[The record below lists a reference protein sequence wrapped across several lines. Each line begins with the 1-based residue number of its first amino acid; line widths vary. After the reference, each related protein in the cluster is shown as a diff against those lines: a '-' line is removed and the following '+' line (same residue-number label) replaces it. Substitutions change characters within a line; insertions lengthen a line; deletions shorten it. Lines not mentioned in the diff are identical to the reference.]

1 MNKVILLALLM
12 PVTAFGQIIENF
24 ESGYLSGWIQSPEG
38 HWNTDYEKPVSGTG
52 SLHHSFDNSESGW
65 DWIGTE
71 IGNLHP
77 ERGNASW
84 SFTVRYGYDPS
95 ASNNWAVFLMAD
107 SDPASARNGPGITGY
122 AVGVNQAGYDD
133 TLRLWKLKDGLFNTV
148 VNSHLNWQT
157 AVGTSEAV
165 KISVERSSSGSWS
178 LKIFKI
184 NNDLIGS
191 GGGNDKELF
200 TIGWLLLS
208 YRYTSSRDRLL
219 WFDDLVIEGVFSED
233 PGYPENDPYLV
244 RAVPGDLI
252 ISEIMADPSPP
263 VVLPA
268 REYIEL
274 FNRAQKPLNLKN
286 WSLSDG
292 IVNCVFPD
300 KIIAPGSYMI
310 VCQME
315 DTALFNCYGKTTGLK
330 SFPALTNEG
339 KILFIMDSKKTLIH
353 CVDYSSE
360 WYGDILKA
368 GGGWSLEIIDANYP
382 FFESGN
388 WRASRS
394 KEGGTPGK
402 INSVS
407 GVNPDFMFSGIEN
420 VFPDDSNKIKIRF
433 SETIIEL
440 NRKIGSIELESSKI
454 DTLINSDPLLRDY
467 IAVLREPLKHG
478 RIYTIRVGDE
488 VTDFAGNK
496 MKKSEFRFGMT
507 EPVRGGDI
515 LFNELLFNSFPEEPD
530 FIELY
535 NCSERIINLSDLML
549 VSVND
554 ELHDTSSVV
563 RVSIENRCLIPCNYN
578 VITTNK
584 KLILDRFYLSVPD
597 NIFEVPSLPSMP
609 DDKGHL
615 ILYDHHLNKVDEV
628 FYDEK
633 LHYSL
638 LNGYEGISLEKI
650 MINSI
655 STDKTQ
661 WYSASES
668 AGWGTPGA
676 ANSVL
681 IGHKESGDKIILSS
695 TKITPDN
702 DGFEDFLV
710 IDFKLAD
717 LGNVISIDVFDETG
731 RFVKRLTDNLLAGPE
746 ASIVWNGTASDEKL
760 VDTGIYILLITV
772 FNDSGKVEKW
782 KKVCTVIRN

>member
-24 ESGYLSGWIQSPEG
+24 ESGNLSGWIQSPEG

-52 SLHHSFDNSESGW
+52 SLHHSFDNSEAGL
-65 DWIGTE
+65 DWIGT
-71 IGNLHP
+71 GFRNLHP
-77 ERGNASW
+77 ERGNAAW
-84 SFTVRYGYDPS
+84 SFTVRHGYDPS
-95 ASNNWAVFLMAD
+95 ASNNWAVFLMSD
-107 SDPASARNGPGITGY
+107 SDPASARDGPGINGY
-122 AVGVNQAGYDD
+122 AVGVNQTGYDD
-133 TLRLWKLKDGLFNTV
+133 TLRLWKLKNGLFSTI

-157 AVGTSEAV
+157 SVGTSEAV
-165 KISVERSSSGSWS
+165 KISVKRSPAGEWR
-178 LKIFKI
+178 LEVHRI
-184 NNDLIGS
+184 NNDLIDS
-191 GGGNDKELF
+191 SGGNDAELF

-219 WFDDLVIEGVFSED
+219 WFDDLVIDGVFSED
-233 PGYPENDPYLV
+233 PGPPEDDQYLV
-244 RAVPGDLI
+244 RAVPGDII

-263 VVLPA
+263 VALPS

-274 FNRAQKPLNLKN
+274 FNRAQEPLNLKS

-310 VCQME
+310 VCQLE
-315 DTALFNCYGKTTGLK
+315 DTALLSCYGKTTGLK

-339 KILFIMDSKKTLIH
+339 KILFISDNKKTFIH
-353 CVDYSSE
+353 GVEYSSD

-368 GGGWSLEIIDANYP
+368 GGGWSLEIIDTNYP
-382 FFESGN
+382 FFEYGN

-394 KEGGTPGK
+394 GEGGTPGK
-402 INSVS
+402 MNSVS
-407 GVNPDFMFSGIEN
+407 GVNPDVIFSGIEN
-420 VFPDDSNKIKIRF
+420 VFPDDSSTIKIRF
-433 SETIIEL
+433 SETIIDL
-440 NRKIGSIELESSKI
+440 NNKIGSIELEGTKI
-454 DTLINSDPLLRDY
+454 DTILNSDPLLRDY
-467 IAVLREPLKHG
+467 IIIPGEPLKHG
-478 RIYTIRVGDE
+478 RICTITVGDE
-488 VTDFAGNK
+488 VTDFAGNRMEK
-496 MKKSEFRFGMT
+496 NEFRFGMT
-507 EPVRGGDI
+507 EPVRKGDI
-515 LFNELLFNSFPEEPD
+515 LFNELLFNPFPEEPD

-535 NCSERIINLSDLML
+535 NCSDRIINVSDLML

-563 RVSIENRCLIPCNYN
+563 LVSKENHCLLPCNYN

-584 KLILDRFYLSVPD
+584 KLLLERFSLSVPD

-609 DDKGHL
+609 DAKGHL
-615 ILYDHHLNKVDEV
+615 ILYDRSLEKIDEV

-638 LNGYEGISLEKI
+638 LNGYEGISLEKVRT
-650 MINSI
+650 NSI

-661 WYSASES
+661 WHSASES

-681 IGHKESGDKIILSS
+681 IEHPESGDKINLSS

-702 DGFEDFLV
+702 DGNEDFLV
-710 IDFKLAD
+710 IDFKLAG

-731 RFVKRLTDNLLAGPE
+731 RFVKRLTDNLLSGPE
-746 ASIVWNGTASDEKL
+746 ASIVWNGTAGDEKL
-760 VDTGIYILLITV
+760 VSTGIYILLITV
-772 FNDSGKVEKW
+772 FDEKGKSERW
-782 KKVCTVIRN
+782 KRVCTVIRR